1 MAACVQASDHI
12 AEGVDVSSAVRW
24 AGKSLA
30 VGAIVALSVSG
41 CSGEATRSALGDE
54 AVKTESSSS
63 QEASPSSSTE
73 SGPSSSPDARPSSS
87 ATTGVFDDAEDTSAE
102 DDASAPA
109 LSGSSETP
117 SSEESGQP
125 LGGSGPAV
133 NCPNRALSCRAWP
146 ERPASEGWVE
156 DVLCPDRRSFTR
168 AMELHNLT
176 TVRMVVAIRGIDCD
190 GWAVTGNPGQIT
202 GTRLEPGATGP
213 ARWLLEPANSDGR
226 KDFDIGV
233 FIRNRDGS
241 LDYRGVA
248 KFAGSWSTLT
258 SLFESEN
265 GELLYQTNTG
275 RVLRPQSE
283 GGYVC
288 VRQSLGAD
296 PNEWRTNREFKWG
309 PLNLGKM
316 SSHVSIYSDG
326 ATLYAVQC
334 RRGDTS
340 DF

>member
-1 MAACVQASDHI
+1 MAACVQASGHI

-133 NCPNRALSCRAWP
+133 NCPNRALSCRA
-146 ERPASEGWVE
+146 
-156 DVLCPDRRSFTR
+156 
-168 AMELHNLT
+168 
-176 TVRMVVAIRGIDCD
+176 
-190 GWAVTGNPGQIT
+190 
-202 GTRLEPGATGP
+202 
-213 ARWLLEPANSDGR
+213 
-226 KDFDIGV
+226 
-233 FIRNRDGS
+233 
-241 LDYRGVA
+241 
-248 KFAGSWSTLT
+248 
-258 SLFESEN
+258 
-265 GELLYQTNTG
+265 
-275 RVLRPQSE
+275 
-283 GGYVC
+283 
-288 VRQSLGAD
+288 
-296 PNEWRTNREFKWG
+296 
-309 PLNLGKM
+309 
-316 SSHVSIYSDG
+316 
-326 ATLYAVQC
+326 
-334 RRGDTS
+334 
-340 DF
+340 